1 MKWVKFMPTAIEVIH
16 QKLCTI
22 QTTFSDSVN
31 PTSLLYHNLANL
43 ATVFIYNKSFN
54 IIHITLKLTINRL
67 PHTLLNPLMHNVPK
81 WSDTLW
87 GKIVCDKNG
96 PMISDL
102 LQPATGVY
110 LLKVINRNGRTRCE
124 ICSKLTIKFQNDA
137 TSVVTL
143 LLTLNIFHTLF

>member
-31 PTSLLYHNLANL
+31 LTSLLYHNLANL
-43 ATVFIYNKSFN
+43 TTVFIYSKSFN

-110 LLKVINRNGRTRCE
+110 LLKVINRNARTRCE
-124 ICSKLTIKFQNDA
+124 ICSKLTIKLHISHLVLVF
-137 TSVVTL
+137 L
-143 LLTLNIFHTLF
+143 LLTLSR